1 MNNILRQEGTVAS
14 QPYVLGRFSRKT
26 GRFLQLLLMIK
37 EAYTR
42 IFEIYLCV
50 RHNIRFFRMLNALV
64 ENLNANNDEM
74 SRSYRGY

>member
-26 GRFLQLLLMIK
+26 GRFLQLSKKHIQEFSK
-37 EAYTR
+37 S
-42 IFEIYLCV
+42 IYVLD
-50 RHNIRFFRMLNALV
+50 NIRFFRMLNALV